1 MVFVEFNRLFN
12 FIHVNFL
19 NDIVSRSQIHGNQ
32 RP

>member
-1 MVFVEFNRLFN
+1 MEFDHLFN

-19 NDIVSRSQIHGNQ
+19 NDIVSRSQIHENQ